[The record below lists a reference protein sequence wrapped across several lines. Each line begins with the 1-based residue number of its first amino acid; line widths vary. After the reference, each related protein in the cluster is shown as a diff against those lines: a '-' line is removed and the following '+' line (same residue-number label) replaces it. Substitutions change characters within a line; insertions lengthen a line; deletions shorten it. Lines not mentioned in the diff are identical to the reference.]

1 MFRVI
6 GQMLGSSPMAE
17 GERGSEQEVLELSL
31 KEFTRKVTRERMF
44 LVKDVALVKVLRPER
59 V

>member
-6 GQMLGSSPMAE
+6 GQMLGKGSSQ
-17 GERGSEQEVLELSL
+17 GESRSKQEMLELSL

-44 LVKDVALVKVLRPER
+44 LPKM
-59 V
+59 